1 MSEDLDTDDY
11 KKETELEKKSRI
23 EENEKRWHF
32 CKGKIE
38 DVKKIWGKLIKQQ
51 ERIFESQ
58 NGRRWNKDEKI
69 CKPVPSLFGCSSTP
83 ITLGEGYDFENLTDT
98 MIDAYLGEYKC
109 NQEPCG
115 EKRKMKEFHCCTD
128 FHEDYDNDKIDD
140 DIPGGH
146 PEHFIVYRGP
156 YFLMV
161 EFGRKISKF
170 IHDEEKEAQDDD
182 LINEIFVYT
191 FFEVMEKYQETEYI
205 SRSILFTEY
214 VKKDEEIDFYSILK
228 LTDTHISISNIRA
241 SGDES
246 YEVVQSDHKDRYG
259 EPVYEDDV
267 IEYKKKEQDE
277 KITAKV
283 TKFDNKELGDLDQ
296 SVHPKKMV
304 TFTNRAEDEKD
315 DAEDEKDDAEDDN
328 GFNNITERVY
338 LNGIINLNKTKT
350 GLLPQQFYYLRKGD
364 NNKDQDSNTIKS
376 NENSRNNNAWW
387 DIKIPME
394 NIHMVL
400 LCLPFNEICEAGVKG
415 YDIDEEEVDIFM
427 KFHVKK
433 VANWRSEATFW
444 QSNLWQWEEKK
455 IAQQDGSIDRISTLH
470 FIFQSQKDHNNI
482 DDVGCC
488 CTCLKNRKC
497 PSMKFVNARRQV
509 QCCKCLLITFLGW
522 ITVLVMLTLLV
533 STGYAE

>member
-1 MSEDLDTDDY
+1 M
-11 KKETELEKKSRI
+11 ELNTHCVKAACVKSY
-23 EENEKRWHF
+23 
-32 CKGKIE
+32 GA
-38 DVKKIWGKLIKQQ
+38 L
-51 ERIFESQ
+51 
-58 NGRRWNKDEKI
+58 
-69 CKPVPSLFGCSSTP
+69 
-83 ITLGEGYDFENLTDT
+83 
-98 MIDAYLGEYKC
+98 
-109 NQEPCG
+109 NQ
-115 EKRKMKEFHCCTD
+115 
-128 FHEDYDNDKIDD
+128 
-140 DIPGGH
+140 
-146 PEHFIVYRGP
+146 
-156 YFLMV
+156 
-161 EFGRKISKF
+161 
-170 IHDEEKEAQDDD
+170 
-182 LINEIFVYT
+182 IFVYT
-191 FFEVMEKYQETEYI
+191 FFEVMKKFQETEYI
-205 SRSILFTEY
+205 SRSILFTDN

-228 LTDTHISISNIRA
+228 LKDTHISISNIRA
-241 SGDES
+241 SEGES

-283 TKFDNKELGDLDQ
+283 TKFDNKELGDLDF

-304 TFTNRAEDEKD
+304 KD
-315 DAEDEKDDAEDDN
+315 DAEDEEDDAEDEKYDAEDDN

-338 LNGIINLNKTKT
+338 LNGIINSNKTKT

-394 NIHMVL
+394 YIHMVL

-533 STGYAE
+533 STAFTE